1 MRLGYFTMPVH
12 PIGRD
17 WSQTLRE
24 DREAVI
30 LADRLGFYDAFVGEH
45 LTDVC
50 ENITNSM
57 MFHATLISETKTI
70 KLATGTTNLSHMHPV
85 LIAVHAA
92 MFDHLAQG
100 RFILGVSA
108 GALSSDA
115 EAIGLLDQDRNKIFA
130 EAIDVILAIWEREP
144 PYDIDFPDNRFKVA
158 INRAAA
164 LHLGVGIMAKPLQ
177 KPRPEIVGTVV
188 APFSP
193 GVVLMGKRDFHPLSA
208 NFLLAKHLKSHWTN
222 YAKGKA
228 EAGQQAEVADWRVA
242 RTIFVADDEATA
254 LRYAR
259 SRHST
264 SDFDRSRR
272 QQRVLRAMVAR
283 AREKG
288 LLRSAPGLL
297 ASLHEHVQTDLN
309 LAELLGLG
317 LLAART
323 SDLNVRSG
331 GLDFHQLRDWTTP
344 EGAMVLL
351 ADPAAVA
358 AKLDQVLSGADPA
371 AAGPAGTV
379 ALVDHTGR
387 DGWDRVATTALV
399 ERRIPVAA
407 SRLGAAEPGTRLY
420 YRAGDE
426 ALAAQVAEALG
437 IPASERA
444 ALDELPPALRL
455 GADVQVVLGDDWAPP
470 CP

>member
-24 DREAVI
+24 DREAI
-30 LADRLGFYDAFVGEH
+30 MLADRLGFYDAFVGEH

-57 MFHATLISETKTI
+57 MFHATLIHATRTI

-108 GALSSDA
+108 GALTSDA
-115 EAIGLLDQDRNKIFA
+115 EAIGILDEDRNKIFA
-130 EAIDVILAIWEREP
+130 EVIDVILAIWERDP
-144 PYDIDFPDNRFKVA
+144 PYNIDFPDNRFRE

-164 LHLGVGIMAKPLQ
+164 LHLGVGAMAKPFQ

-228 EAGQQAEVADWRVA
+228 EAGAKAAVADWRIA

-254 LRYAR
+254 LRYGREDANSPYR
-259 SRHST
+259 FYFDQMRAKMKRGNRLYVFKSHKEQPDDEIT
-264 SDFDRSRR
+264 HDFVMDHCVFHGTVNKVVD
-272 QQRVLRAMVAR
+272 QILAM
-283 AREKG
+283 
-288 LLRSAPGLL
+288 
-297 ASLHEHVQTDLN
+297 HEETGDFG
-309 LAELLGLG
+309 ELVYAGM
-317 LLAART
+317 
-323 SDLNVRSG
+323 
-331 GLDFHQLRDWTTP
+331 DW
-344 EGAMVLL
+344 V
-351 ADPAAVA
+351 DPALAKRSMQLMAEQVMPRVNA
-358 AKLDQVLSGADPA
+358 AIGKSASA
-371 AAGPAGTV
+371 AA
-379 ALVDHTGR
+379 
-387 DGWDRVATTALV
+387 
-399 ERRIPVAA
+399 E
-407 SRLGAAEPGTRLY
+407 
-420 YRAGDE
+420 
-426 ALAAQVAEALG
+426 
-437 IPASERA
+437 
-444 ALDELPPALRL
+444 
-455 GADVQVVLGDDWAPP
+455 
-470 CP
+470 